1 MRKSI
6 ARNSLY
12 SILYKML
19 NIGYPLVTT
28 AYISRILLP
37 SGVGK
42 ISLAQVFVSYFTTL
56 AALGIPNYGVKLISS
71 KQDDSQGRSEA
82 FSELFVINLISSIG
96 AFGLFF
102 LIRPLL
108 LSKVDNKLLL
118 IFGMQIIFNIIN
130 IDWFY
135 QGIEEYAYIAVRNT
149 IVKIVS
155 LVFMFMFVQ
164 TSQDYIS
171 YAAILCCAT
180 LGNYVFNIINVRK
193 YILFSIRVKESVQK
207 HIGKIIILFAS
218 VCASEV
224 YTMLDS
230 TMIGVLCTEQE
241 LGYYSNSI
249 KLVRVVFSFVSAMCM
264 VYFPRISYLYNNNKK
279 DDYYKITN
287 QVLKLALFFAIPAMS
302 GSFSLSEEIVRV
314 AFGGEFLPASLTIR
328 ILSPLIVIFSIA
340 YVSGHIIL
348 ISVNREKDH
357 GRHDYWCIVEYCIEL
372 FFDHDYRV

>member
-135 QGIEEYAYIAVRNT
+135 QVIEEYAYIAVRNT

-193 YILFSIRVKESVQK
+193 YILF
-207 HIGKIIILFAS
+207 
-218 VCASEV
+218 
-224 YTMLDS
+224 
-230 TMIGVLCTEQE
+230 
-241 LGYYSNSI
+241 
-249 KLVRVVFSFVSAMCM
+249 
-264 VYFPRISYLYNNNKK
+264 
-279 DDYYKITN
+279 
-287 QVLKLALFFAIPAMS
+287 
-302 GSFSLSEEIVRV
+302 
-314 AFGGEFLPASLTIR
+314 
-328 ILSPLIVIFSIA
+328 
-340 YVSGHIIL
+340 
-348 ISVNREKDH
+348 
-357 GRHDYWCIVEYCIEL
+357 
-372 FFDHDYRV
+372 